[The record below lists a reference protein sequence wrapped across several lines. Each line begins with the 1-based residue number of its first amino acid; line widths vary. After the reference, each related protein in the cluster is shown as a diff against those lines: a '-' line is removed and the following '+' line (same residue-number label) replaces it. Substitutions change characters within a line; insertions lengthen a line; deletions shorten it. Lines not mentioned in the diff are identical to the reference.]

1 MPMCNLIEYSNSYLR
16 TLGSSWQYY
25 KDEPA
30 LNNND
35 VIIDFP
41 TDNNN
46 IISLK
51 FKQKISVKQETMGQR
66 F

>member
-30 LNNND
+30 LNNNG

-46 IISLK
+46 IISFK
-51 FKQKISVKQETMGQR
+51 FKQKVTVK
-66 F
+66 